1 MDHIWSNRSNSLLS
15 IVVQKKQ
22 EMSASTLMV
31 KSVQKLVLPPEQE
44 NGTLTIVQVM
54 VFSATKL
61 NSNTTKKKIRQSA
74 VSKSLESDSKMLR

>member
-22 EMSASTLMV
+22 EMSSSTLMV